1 MIIES
6 RNRLLNTLTIDS
18 VTLEYINVLLT
29 NFCLSS
35 DVLFFKL
42 LLLGE
47 RLDELG
53 DCFALLMKLAL
64 DRFRLVMLM
73 LIMIRSAI
81 RLVDIVTHVLGT
93 MATCIRV

>member
-1 MIIES
+1 M
-6 RNRLLNTLTIDS
+6 
-18 VTLEYINVLLT
+18 TLEDVDVLLT

-47 RLDELG
+47 GLDELG

-64 DRFRLVMLM
+64 DRFRMVMLM
-73 LIMIRSAI
+73 LMLMMIRSAI